1 MRAIGKKLFF
11 AKVFV
16 PWRDKQFPLRRML
29 NHAVNRT
36 DLTCGQIKKFRRHMT
51 HEICA
56 ADVCLSTKNTNNQ
69 YGNLDWNRIHWI
81 YNMSAI
87 DANKDGESINPEFLK
102 AITGCKKDAMEFLK
116 ENRRNIKHTIQ
127 QGARQK
133 EDGSRL
139 GYVEFI

>member
-1 MRAIGKKLFF
+1 
-11 AKVFV
+11 
-16 PWRDKQFPLRRML
+16 ML

-87 DANKDGESINPEFLK
+87 DENCDGESMNPKFLGEIVDCNNK
-102 AITGCKKDAMEFLK
+102 AKLFAK
-116 ENRRNIKHTIQ
+116 EKWRTIKETAE
-127 QGARQK
+127 QGAGQN
-133 EDGSRL
+133 EAGTRL
-139 GYVEFI
+139 G